1 MTLIAQRP
9 ASPGPAE
16 PAAAR
21 RRPRRERPWLTAGA
35 AWLAVG
41 LAVAPILVTLLAALT
56 DNWNDGPL
64 GGGVTLR
71 WVGESFAEF
80 TIGLST
86 SVEVA
91 LYTLAIDLVIGLPLA
106 WAFARTRLPGLGVL
120 RWLTGLPLAVP
131 GIAVGLALVAT
142 YPQLQ
147 SSGMLLIAGHVVV
160 TLPFLTAAVAPVL
173 ADRDLVDLEHTAA
186 TLGARFGRR
195 SLTVTLPHI
204 RTSLLSAALMIFTL
218 SFGEFNLTYFI
229 VNPAEPTLPV
239 SLFGAFIYGQTS
251 NAAALTLWYCVAVVP
266 IAVALQ
272 LLGKLA
278 VKRSK

>member
-1 MTLIAQRP
+1 MTVTATPPSVDHAAPPSRP
-9 ASPGPAE
+9 Q
-16 PAAAR
+16 
-21 RRPRRERPWLTAGA
+21 RRERHWLTATA
-35 AWLAVG
+35 AWFAVVLAVG
-41 LAVAPILVTLLAALT
+41 PILVTLLAAFT
-56 DNWNDGPL
+56 ANWNAGPL
-64 GGGVTLR
+64 GEGLTTR
-71 WVGESFAEF
+71 WVSESLPEF
-80 TIGLST
+80 LTGLST
-86 SVEVA
+86 SLRVA
-91 LYTLAIDLVIGLPLA
+91 AATLAIDMLVGLPLA
-106 WAFARTRLPGLGVL
+106 WTFARTNLPGLGAL

-131 GIAVGLALVAT
+131 GIAVGLALVAM

-147 SSGMLLIAGHVVV
+147 TSGLLLIAGHVVV

-195 SLTVTLPHI
+195 FATVTLPHI

-239 SLFGAFIYGQTS
+239 ALFGAFIYGQTS

-266 IAVALQ
+266 IAVALE
-272 LLGKLA
+272 LLGKIA